1 MTRVGPPD
9 RINVQ
14 QVASGSSSHTAFRRR
29 QPAADRKALAS
40 TPSNA
45 DSAAI
50 DTDMTLP
57 TEPTM
62 HTSLPQPTHAA
73 RFNALAAAFVVTL
86 TMLAGIG
93 HLADAEHAPLLTSA
107 AAAPR
112 A

>member
-1 MTRVGPPD
+1 
-9 RINVQ
+9 
-14 QVASGSSSHTAFRRR
+14 
-29 QPAADRKALAS
+29 
-40 TPSNA
+40 
-45 DSAAI
+45 
-50 DTDMTLP
+50 
-57 TEPTM
+57 M
-62 HTSLPQPTHAA
+62 HTSLPHPTHAA